1 MTRFFNTAGPCQP
14 DIHFLLPPMRRL
26 PEVRELIDRRSY
38 FVLHAPR
45 QSGKTTALYTL
56 AAELTAEGRYAAA
69 VVSAEEGAP
78 FGNDPGVAEGA
89 MLGSFRDSIS
99 AQLPPELQP
108 APWPAAEPGHRIAA
122 ALGAWAK
129 TCPRPIV
136 LFIDEIDALHDDAL
150 LSVLRQLRAGHPQ
163 RPQAF
168 PASLAIIGL
177 RDVRDYKIASGGS
190 PRLGTPSPFN
200 ILVKSL
206 TLRAFTRDEVAELY
220 AQHTAETGQPFEQAA
235 LDRAFDLSRGQPWL
249 VNALAATAVDELA
262 RDRTT
267 PVTAAHIDQ
276 AKERLILSRV
286 THLDSLADKLQ
297 EDRVRRVIEPVLA
310 GQDLGAGIP
319 RDDIDYVTDLGLVA
333 RDENGNLAIANPIYR
348 EVIPRE
354 LGSVT
359 ADVMVLPARSWKLPD
374 GRLDVDGLFDA
385 FVAFWRRHAEPLV
398 RGQSYPE
405 IAPHIVLMAYL
416 QRVVNGGA
424 MIEREYAAGSG
435 RMDLCIRW
443 PLGGGGGGEQ
453 LVAIELKVWRE
464 KQGDPLHEGLAQL
477 EGYLGRLGLTEGFL
491 VIFDRRR
498 SADDV
503 PWDERPRWENEVL
516 AGDKRVRVLRL

>member
-1 MTRFFNTAGPCQP
+1 MTRFFNTAGPCRP
-14 DIHFLLPPMRRL
+14 DIHFMLPPARRV
-26 PEVRELIDRRSY
+26 PEVHELVDRRSY
-38 FVLHAPR
+38 FVIHAPR
-45 QSGKTTALYTL
+45 QSGKTTALRAL

-69 VVSAEEGAP
+69 VVSTEGGAP
-78 FGNDPGVAEGA
+78 FGDDPGAAEGA
-89 MLGSFRDSIS
+89 FLGSFRVRVR

-108 APWPAAEPGHRIAA
+108 PPWPAAEPGHRVGA
-122 ALGAWAK
+122 ALAAWAEA
-129 TCPRPIV
+129 CPRPIV
-136 LFIDEIDALHDDAL
+136 LFIDEIDALRDDAL
-150 LSVLRQLRAGHPQ
+150 LSVLRQLRDGYDE

-168 PASLAIIGL
+168 PSSIALVGL

-190 PRLGTPSPFN
+190 SRLGTSSPFN
-200 ILVKSL
+200 ILAKSL
-206 TLRAFTRDEVAELY
+206 TLRAFTRDEIAELY
-220 AQHTAETGQPFEQAA
+220 AQHTAETGQPFDPAA
-235 LDRAFDLSRGQPWL
+235 VDRAFDLSRGQPWL

-262 RDRTT
+262 RDRSA

-286 THLDSLADKLQ
+286 THLDSLADKLR

-310 GQDLGAGIP
+310 GQEVGVEVG
-319 RDDIDYVTDLGLVA
+319 RDDIDYVTDLGLIA
-333 RDENGNLAIANPIYR
+333 RDAAGNLAIANPIYR

-354 LGSVT
+354 IASVT
-359 ADVMVLPARSWKLPD
+359 ADVMVLPARSWALPD

-385 FVAFWRRHAEPLV
+385 FVAFWRRHAEPMV

-424 MIEREYAAGSG
+424 VIEREYAAGSG

-443 PLGGGGGGEQ
+443 PLRGGEQ

-464 KQGDPLHEGLAQL
+464 KQGDPIHEGLSQI
-477 EGYLGRLGLTEGFL
+477 EGYLGKLGLTEGFL

-498 SADDV
+498 SAEEV
-503 PWDERPRWENEVL
+503 PWDERPRWETEDL
-516 AGDKRVRVLRL
+516 AGGKRVRVLRL

>member
-14 DIHFLLPPMRRL
+14 DIHFVLPPMRRL
-26 PEVRELIDRRSY
+26 PEVRALIERRSY

-45 QSGKTTALYTL
+45 QSGKTTALLTM

-78 FGNDPGVAEGA
+78 FGEDPGVAEEA
-89 MLGSFRDSIS
+89 ILGSFRKHLR
-99 AQLPPELQP
+99 AQLPAELLP
-108 APWPAAEPGHRIAA
+108 PPWPAAPPGDRIST
-122 ALGAWAK
+122 ALAAWAEA
-129 TCPRPIV
+129 CPRPIV
-136 LFIDEIDALHDDAL
+136 LFIDEIDALRDNAL

-163 RPQAF
+163 RPRAF
-168 PASLAIIGL
+168 PSSVALIGL

-190 PRLGTPSPFN
+190 SRLGTPSPFN

-220 AQHTAETGQPFEQAA
+220 AQHTSETGQPFEPAA
-235 LDRAFDLSRGQPWL
+235 IDRAFDLTRGQPWL

-262 RDRTT
+262 TDRHVA
-267 PVTAAHIDQ
+267 VTAAQIDQ
-276 AKERLILSRV
+276 AKERLILARV

-297 EDRVRRVIEPVLA
+297 EPRVRRVIEPVLA
-310 GQDLGAGIP
+310 GQDVGTTIP
-319 RDDIDYVTDLGLVA
+319 RDDIDYVLDLGLIA
-333 RDENGNLAIANPIYR
+333 RDAAGNLVIANPVYR

-354 LGSVT
+354 LSSVT

-385 FVAFWRRHAEPLV
+385 FVAFWKRHAEPMV
-398 RGQSYPE
+398 QGQSYPE

-443 PLGGGGGGEQ
+443 PVSGGEQ
-453 LVAIELKVWRE
+453 LVAIELKVWRD
-464 KQGDPLHEGLAQL
+464 KQGDPIHEGLAQV
-477 EGYLGRLGLTEGFL
+477 EGYLGRLGVTEGFL

-498 SADDV
+498 AADEV
-503 PWDERPRWENEVL
+503 PWDERPRWESEVL
-516 AGDKRVRVLRL
+516 AGGKRVRVLRL